1 MRLLN
6 DLELPKEE
14 ISLLELIN
22 KDRTNINSIKF
33 LTHSE
38 LVKDKNNQLVHLT
51 YDVQKFMLQL
61 RAENPLI
68 ETRID
73 EDGEFSNFLFRLKN
87 SNILN
92 SVNILKYIQA
102 DIPYELKSV
111 SDGTKIYTIK
121 FFAAIKNEITE
132 EECDELVENDEVVIM
147 EEEKFLHI
155 EFSDFHSLEKY
166 WTEDVYKAI
175 YFLKKK
181 GFYTGLNDPDKK
193 VNMELLREFASE
205 YTFYLFTRNP
215 ITIDNLKNVTMAQV
229 QVRTLPTNLKCLLK
243 KKFKKFQNKVKKPEN
258 LNSKF
263 SQKNNDVVLLPD
275 EIDSKYDKK
284 RLPTR

>member
-6 DLELPKEE
+6 DLELPKDE

-205 YTFYLFTRNP
+205 DTFYLFTRNP

>member
-132 EECDELVENDEVVIM
+132 EECDELVENDEGVIM

-205 YTFYLFTRNP
+205 DTFYLFTRNP

>member
-1 MRLLN
+1 M
-6 DLELPKEE
+6 EK
-14 ISLLELIN
+14 
-22 KDRTNINSIKF
+22 
-33 LTHSE
+33 
-38 LVKDKNNQLVHLT
+38 
-51 YDVQKFMLQL
+51 
-61 RAENPLI
+61 
-68 ETRID
+68 
-73 EDGEFSNFLFRLKN
+73 
-87 SNILN
+87 
-92 SVNILKYIQA
+92 
-102 DIPYELKSV
+102 
-111 SDGTKIYTIK
+111 
-121 FFAAIKNEITE
+121 
-132 EECDELVENDEVVIM
+132 DEVVIM

-205 YTFYLFTRNP
+205 DTFYLFTRNP

>member
-132 EECDELVENDEVVIM
+132 EECDKLVENDEVVIM

-205 YTFYLFTRNP
+205 DTFYLFTRNP

>member
-205 YTFYLFTRNP
+205 DTFYLFTRNP